1 VEQKSPP
8 HLQSK
13 PVRPSFFLQTPH
25 FAFLAFLGFEM
36 VVFEMVVFEM
46 VVFDASSLAIFGCGE
61 VSNTE
66 FSISGVGSG
75 VFSVSG
81 AGVLISSC
89 FGIIKLALSE
99 TDCFRRICSFE

>member
-75 VFSVSG
+75 VFFFGGWRFNFFLFWDYQV
-81 AGVLISSC
+81 GVVGDRLFSSHL
-89 FGIIKLALSE
+89 F
-99 TDCFRRICSFE
+99 F